1 MFVQL
6 LLLLLLLL
14 LPTFIDAPRIPAARG
29 HQTVLC
35 VGGAQRSR
43 RLGHAKGLVESARRR
58 SWRGTKHVDG
68 RVIVRARV
76 QIGAKSP
83 QTHPGGGHGTRTLRR
98 RGVGHIDCI
107 HGSFYRPV
115 VGVRRVRKWFR
126 RHSLAILARFCPHV
140 GRVRNVLLTVGARGK
155 SNDENQN
162 DRHEN
167 HSKRNTNFHCIH
179 TSREKVYLEEGAP
192 ADGGG
197 GGESVAYKR
206 ESGSMYLVNT
216 GFTTVVSNRRFNWFN
231 TEGLSGGAVLT
242 SVRNL
247 PK

>member
-1 MFVQL
+1 MFVQ
-6 LLLLLLLL
+6 L

-68 RVIVRARV
+68 RVIVRARI

-83 QTHPGGGHGTRTLRR
+83 QTHTGGGHGTRTLRR

-167 HSKRNTNFHCIH
+167 DSKRNTNFHCIYIP
-179 TSREKVYLEEGAP
+179 REKKFIWKKERRLLMEEEKVSRTNGRVDQCIWSTRDSRWWCPTDVSTGSTRRVY
-192 ADGGG
+192 
-197 GGESVAYKR
+197 R
-206 ESGSMYLVNT
+206 
-216 GFTTVVSNRRFNWFN
+216 
-231 TEGLSGGAVLT
+231 AVLY
-242 SVRNL
+242 
-247 PK
+247 